1 MEGGFRVDD
10 TPVHRALR
18 EALANCMIN
27 TDFYGKY
34 GILIIKEENKIIFE
48 NPGYIRLGKEQ
59 MRRGGK
65 SDPRNKSLMK
75 MFNLIDIGEHA
86 GSGVPNIFNVW
97 EDEGWEE
104 PDIKEDFDPDR
115 TSLTLKFL
123 KKQAIKTSDKKQAI
137 KTKNNQEKIRLF
149 LRGRET
155 AKTRDVADLLGLSMA
170 RTREILSVMDDVEA
184 MGRNKAR
191 IYRLRKES

>member
-1 MEGGFRVDD
+1 MDGGFWVDD

-104 PDIKEDFDPDR
+104 PG
-115 TSLTLKFL
+115 
-123 KKQAIKTSDKKQAI
+123 IKTSDKKQAI
-137 KTKNNQEKIRLF
+137 KTKNNQEKIRLY

-155 AKTRDVADLLGLSMA
+155 AKTRDIADLLGLSMA

-184 MGRNKAR
+184 MGRNKTR
-191 IYRLRKES
+191 IYRLRKEFSKMNGF